1 MTDLTLVF
9 GPRAEGIGEA
19 AKAARRSDRRFVR
32 SAGQLAVYSPDRRP
46 TGHVLTAWE
55 AFDAF
60 GIERLEEAVEYGS
73 AILKH
78 SEGSAGQMLKRR
90 RKSLSFD
97 RRSVARAASVPE
109 STVAAVEDAGA
120 GVAMGDANRVA
131 FVLGVDER
139 FLAFRPDGDAS
150 RDKLPGRLRSLQ
162 RDKGSS
168 HTVPARLF
176 AVEDAGT
183 GVAMGDENRVAFVPG
198 KGSSHTVRVSGSTA
212 LLFAEAESIIRIQHR
227 LQDWLRIESESG
239 RFEHVPDY
247 GSPTRPAWKVGYELA
262 TEARNVLGLGRS
274 PIRSMRALVEERLGI
289 PVIQATLK
297 GNKEIAGAT
306 VAATDDRGGEVR
318 GIVLNTLGANGNVW
332 VRRATLAHELGHLLF
347 DPPERLENLRVD
359 SYDEGRTDPQ
369 GGNADFVEQRANAF
383 AVAFLAPNDAVRETA
398 PLPLT
403 ADSVAITMRRFGIGK
418 VAAGHHI
425 YNSHYRQYDVP
436 NFEAVEEEPSDEW
449 KAPEDFTLDF
459 FPLSGTPARRRGRFA
474 YLAAKCCRKGLI
486 SEHTAAVY
494 LRCSVEELT
503 PGKLDLL
510 VALYE

>member
-1 MTDLTLVF
+1 MSNGVTDLTLVF

-78 SEGSAGQMLKRR
+78 SEGSAGRMLKRR

-97 RRSVARAASVPE
+97 RRIVARAASVPE
-109 STVAAVEDAGA
+109 PTVAAMEDAGA

-139 FLAFRPDGDAS
+139 FLAFRSDGAD
-150 RDKLPGRLRSLQ
+150 RDGLPGRLRSLQ
-162 RDKGSS
+162 RD
-168 HTVPARLF
+168 
-176 AVEDAGT
+176 
-183 GVAMGDENRVAFVPG
+183 

-212 LLFAEAESIIRIQHR
+212 LLFAEAESVIRIQHR
-227 LQDWLRIESESG
+227 LQNWLGIESESG
-239 RFEHVPDY
+239 RFEHVADY
-247 GSPTRPAWKVGYELA
+247 GPPTRPAWKVGYELA
-262 TEARNVLGLGRS
+262 AKARTTLGLGRD
-274 PIRSMRALVEERLGI
+274 PILSMRALVEERLGI
-289 PVIQATLK
+289 PVIQAALK

-306 VAATDDRGGEVR
+306 VAATDDSGGEVR

-359 SYDEGRTDPQ
+359 SYAEGRTDPQ

-403 ADSVAITMRRFGIGK
+403 ADSVAMTMRRFGIGK

-425 YNSHYRQYDVP
+425 CNSYYGQYDVP
-436 NFEAVEEEPSDEW
+436 NFEAVEEKPSDEW
-449 KAPEDFTLDF
+449 KASEDFTLGF
-459 FPLSGTPARRRGRFA
+459 FPLSGTPDRRRGRFA
-474 YLAAKCCRKGLI
+474 YLAAKCCREGLI

-494 LRCSVEELT
+494 LRCPVKELT
-503 PGKLDLL
+503 PGKLDSLI
-510 VALYE
+510 ALYE